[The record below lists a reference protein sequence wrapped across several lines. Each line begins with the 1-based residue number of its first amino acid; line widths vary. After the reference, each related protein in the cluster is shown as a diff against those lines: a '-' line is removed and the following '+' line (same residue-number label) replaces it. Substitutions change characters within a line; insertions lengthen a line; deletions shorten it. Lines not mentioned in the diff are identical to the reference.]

1 MQTLLLILDL
11 QIPKF
16 ASPWLGPR
24 VRMVC
29 LCRLQD
35 VLRSLGSLGTRGL
48 GTRTLK
54 THEAV
59 TAGLRSFIWPAWRKP
74 MIWNRNSAWKHR
86 KPATS
91 TTLRGLKAN
100 TASSKKDRAQKV
112 GTGAEKSLF
121 LALGFVSLWRQTVY
135 NDLVKNNAHCNIHL
149 HYFTW
154 YFVIFH
160 TDF

>member
-100 TASSKKDRAQKV
+100 TASSKRDSAQKV

-121 LALGFVSLWRQTVY
+121 FGFRIRQFVTTNYLQWFSKKITRTVISTY
-135 NDLVKNNAHCNIHL
+135 MILRGIL
-149 HYFTW
+149 
-154 YFVIFH
+154 
-160 TDF
+160 